1 MKKLLV
7 IAVLLC
13 MNALMLQARQLTGQL
28 VPNTAAEPQQK
39 SGSAQLTLRLD
50 KAETEVSPMLYG
62 LMTEEINYA
71 YEGGLYTQL
80 VPNPSFADMFNPRGG
95 RRGRQNQNQP
105 RYTVR
110 PERWQLSDT
119 VKVQVRQNRQ
129 GGINDANPTSLVV
142 NFDEAGLA
150 LVSEGY
156 WGFPIRK
163 NTAFKGALYARQPAS
178 GNAQTPV
185 KSLTIALKSA
195 DGTTTYAETKVSGFG
210 NEWKKF
216 DIQLTTSPTQ
226 ADTKDARLFIVAN
239 EGGSIELTRVT
250 LFAPSYKGRKNGLRV
265 DLMEMMAEMR
275 PKFVRFP
282 GGNYLEGNNF
292 ANRFDWKK
300 TIGDPDERPG
310 HQSPWGYRS
319 TDGLGLLEFCQWA
332 EDTGG
337 EPVVGVFA
345 GYVLNGDHLDGDYV
359 KPFIQDALDEI
370 EYIMGDASTKW
381 GAMRA
386 RDGHPQPFPL
396 HYVEVGNEDFF
407 DRSGSYPNRF
417 KMFYEAIKARY
428 PQLQIISTVGYNALK
443 SKDIPNPVVDVIDEH
458 YYRNAFDMY
467 RNAFQYDTYD
477 RKGPKIFCG
486 EWATREGSPT
496 TNMNAALG
504 DAAWMACMERNSDIC
519 IMSCYAPLFV
529 NVEPGAMQWASDLI
543 GYDVLNAYGS
553 PSYWAQVMFA
563 KYLGDRIVP
572 VEAVGIPQQKLDRN
586 DEANAVFYTATKDA
600 KTGKT
605 YLKLVNAVGDAQ
617 KLSIK
622 LDGAKKMK
630 SKAKKIELKSA
641 QPEDTNSID
650 NPRNIIPQESTQKVG
665 KQFPI
670 TLAPY
675 SITVLVIE

>member
-1 MKKLLV
+1 MRNFLVTAALLG
-7 IAVLLC
+7 
-13 MNALMLQARQLTGQL
+13 MNALMLQAQ
-28 VPNTAAEPQQK
+28 E
-39 SGSAQLTLRLD
+39 LTLRLD

-62 LMTEEINYA
+62 LMTEEINYS

-80 VPNPSFADMFNPRGG
+80 VANPSFADMFNPRGG
-95 RRGRQNQNQP
+95 RRGGRRDQNQP
-105 RYTVR
+105 RFTVR

-119 VKVQVRQNRQ
+119 VKVRVRQNRQ
-129 GGINDANPTSLVV
+129 EGINEANPTSLIV
-142 NFDEAGLA
+142 NYEQAGLA

-163 NTAFKGALYARQPAS
+163 STAFKGGIYVKNPVAR
-178 GNAQTPV
+178 GDNATAPL

-195 DGTTTYAETKVSGFG
+195 DGSTTYAEQKVSGFT
-210 NEWKKF
+210 NDWKKF
-216 DIQLTTSPTQ
+216 DLELTTSAAQ
-226 ADTKDARLFIVAN
+226 ADTKDARLFIIADQA
-239 EGGSIELTRVT
+239 GSIELARVT
-250 LFAPSYKGRKNGLRV
+250 LFAPSYKNRKNGLRV

-292 ANRFDWKK
+292 ANRFDWKR
-300 TIGDPDERPG
+300 TIGNPDERPG

-345 GYVLNGDHLDGDYV
+345 GYVLGGDHLDGDYI

-381 GAMRA
+381 GAVRA
-386 RDGHPQPFPL
+386 RDGHPEPFPL
-396 HYVEVGNEDFF
+396 HYVEIGNEDFF

-428 PQLQIISTVGYNALK
+428 PQLQIISTVGYDALK
-443 SKDIPNPVVDVIDEH
+443 SKAIPNPVVDVIDEH

-467 RNAFQYDTYD
+467 RNAFQYDRYD

-504 DAAWMACMERNSDIC
+504 DAAWMTCMERNSDIC

-529 NVEPGAMQWASDLI
+529 NVEPGGMQWTSDLI

-553 PSYWAQVMFA
+553 PSYWAQVMFS

-572 VEAVGIPQQKLDRN
+572 VEATNLPKQKLDRN
-586 DEANAVFYTATKDA
+586 DEANAVFYTATTDA

-605 YLKLVNAVGDAQ
+605 FLKLVNAVGNAQ

-622 LDGAKKMK
+622 LDGVKKVK
-630 SKAKKIELKSA
+630 SKAKKIELKSPR
-641 QPEDTNSID
+641 PEDTNSID
-650 NPRNIIPQESTQKVG
+650 NPRNIIPRESSQKVG

-675 SITVLVIE
+675 SITVLVLE

>member
-1 MKKLLV
+1 MKRLLV
-7 IAVLLC
+7 VATLG
-13 MNALMLQARQLTGQL
+13 MSALTLQAQ
-28 VPNTAAEPQQK
+28 
-39 SGSAQLTLRLD
+39 QLTLRLD

-62 LMTEEINYA
+62 LMTEEINYS

-80 VPNPSFADMFNPRGG
+80 VPNPSFADMFNPGGRRRGG
-95 RRGRQNQNQP
+95 RPNPNAP

-110 PERWQLSDT
+110 PERWQLTDT
-119 VKVQVRQNRQ
+119 VKVRVRQNRQ

-142 NFDEAGLA
+142 NYEQAGLG

-163 NTAFKGALYARQPAS
+163 STTFKGGIYVKNPTA
-178 GNAQTPV
+178 GNNNAAPL

-195 DGTTTYAETKVSGFG
+195 DGTTTYAEQKVSGFS
-210 NEWKKF
+210 NDWKRF
-216 DIQLTTSPTQ
+216 DLQLTTSATQ
-226 ADTKDARLFIVAN
+226 AETKDARLFITAD
-239 EGGSIELTRVT
+239 EAGSIELTRVT
-250 LFAPSYKGRKNGLRV
+250 LFAPSFKNRKNGLRV
-265 DLMEMMAEMR
+265 DLMEMMAEMQ
-275 PKFVRFP
+275 PKFLRFP

-292 ANRFDWKK
+292 ANRFDWKQ
-300 TIGDPDERPG
+300 TIGNPDERPG

-345 GYVLNGDHLDGDYV
+345 GYVLSGDHLDGDYI

-381 GAMRA
+381 GALRA
-386 RDGHPQPFPL
+386 RDGHPKPFPL
-396 HYVEVGNEDFF
+396 HYVEIGNEDFF

-417 KMFYEAIKARY
+417 KMFYEAIKAKY
-428 PQLQIISTVGYNALK
+428 PQLQIISTVGYDALK
-443 SKDIPNPVVDVIDEH
+443 SKAIPNPVVDVIDEH
-458 YYRNAFDMY
+458 YYRNAHDMY
-467 RNAFQYDTYD
+467 RNAFQYDRYD

-504 DAAWMACMERNSDIC
+504 DAAWMTCMERNSDIC

-553 PSYWAQVMFA
+553 PSYWAQVMFS
-563 KYLGDRIVP
+563 KYLGDHIVP
-572 VEAVGIPQQKLDRN
+572 VEAIDIPKQKLDRN
-586 DEANAVFYTATKDA
+586 DEANAVFYTATQNAKD
-600 KTGKT
+600 GKI
-605 YLKLVNAVGDAQ
+605 YLKLVNTVGDAQ
-617 KLSIK
+617 QLKIK
-622 LDGAKKMK
+622 LDGVKKVK
-630 SKAKKIELKSA
+630 SKAEKIVLKSA
-641 QPEDTNSID
+641 SPEDTNTID
-650 NPRNIIPQESTQKVG
+650 KPMNISPVKSTQKVG

-670 TLAPY
+670 TLSPY

>member
-1 MKKLLV
+1 MLSTS
-7 IAVLLC
+7 
-13 MNALMLQARQLTGQL
+13 ALMLQAQ
-28 VPNTAAEPQQK
+28 
-39 SGSAQLTLRLD
+39 QLTLRLD
-50 KAETEVSPMLYG
+50 KAEKEVSPMLYG
-62 LMTEEINYA
+62 LMTEEINYS

-95 RRGRQNQNQP
+95 RRGGRPNQNAP
-105 RYTVR
+105 RFTVR
-110 PERWQLSDT
+110 PERWQLTDT
-119 VKVQVRQNRQ
+119 VKVRVRQNRQ
-129 GGINDANPTSLVV
+129 QGINDANPTSLII
-142 NFDEAGLA
+142 NCEQAGLGI
-150 LVSEGY
+150 VSEGY

-163 NTAFKGALYARQPAS
+163 ATSFKGAIYAKTPTANNNES
-178 GNAQTPV
+178 VSPV

-195 DGTTTYAETKVSGFG
+195 DGSTTYAETKVSGFT

-216 DIQLTTSPTQ
+216 DIQLTTSATQ
-226 ADTKDARLFIVAN
+226 ADTKDARLFIIAN
-239 EGGSIELTRVT
+239 ESGSIELTRVT
-250 LFAPSYKGRKNGLRV
+250 LFAPSFKGRKNGLRV
-265 DLMEMMAEMR
+265 DLMEMMAEMK
-275 PKFVRFP
+275 PKFLRFP

-292 ANRFDWKK
+292 ANRFDWKQ
-300 TIGDPDERPG
+300 TIGNPDERPG

-345 GYVLNGDHLDGDYV
+345 GYVLNGDHLDGEYI

-381 GAMRA
+381 GAVRA
-386 RDGHPQPFPL
+386 RDGHPEPFPL
-396 HYVEVGNEDFF
+396 HYVEIGNEDFF

-443 SKDIPNPVVDVIDEH
+443 SNAIPNPVVDVIDEH

-467 RNAFQYDTYD
+467 RNAFQYDRYD
-477 RKGPKIFCG
+477 RNGPKIFCG

-504 DAAWMACMERNSDIC
+504 DAAWMSCMERNSDIC

-543 GYDVLNAYGS
+543 GYDVLNSYGS
-553 PSYWAQVMFA
+553 PSYWAQVMFS
-563 KYLGDRIVP
+563 KYLGNRIVP
-572 VEAVGIPQQKLDRN
+572 VEATDIPKQTLDRN
-586 DEANAVFYTATKDA
+586 DEANAVFYTATTDTKD
-600 KTGKT
+600 GKT
-605 YLKLVNAVGDAQ
+605 YLKLVNAVGNNQ
-617 KLSIK
+617 KLTIK
-622 LDGAKKMK
+622 LDGAKKVK

-641 QPEDTNSID
+641 RPEDTNSID
-650 NPRNIIPQESTQKVG
+650 KPRNIVPQESTQKVS

-675 SITVLVIE
+675 SITVLVLE

>member
-1 MKKLLV
+1 MRNLLV
-7 IAVLLC
+7 TAALLG
-13 MNALMLQARQLTGQL
+13 MNALMLQAQ
-28 VPNTAAEPQQK
+28 E
-39 SGSAQLTLRLD
+39 LTLRLD

-62 LMTEEINYA
+62 LMTEEINYS

-80 VPNPSFADMFNPRGG
+80 VANPSFADMFNPRGG
-95 RRGRQNQNQP
+95 RRGGRRDQNQP
-105 RYTVR
+105 RFTVR

-119 VKVQVRQNRQ
+119 VKVRVRQNRQ
-129 GGINDANPTSLVV
+129 EGINEANPTSLIV
-142 NFDEAGLA
+142 NYEQAGLA

-163 NTAFKGALYARQPAS
+163 STAFKGGIYVKNPVAR
-178 GNAQTPV
+178 GDNATAPL

-195 DGTTTYAETKVSGFG
+195 DGSTTYAEQKVSGFT
-210 NEWKKF
+210 NDWKKF
-216 DIQLTTSPTQ
+216 DLELTTSAAQ
-226 ADTKDARLFIVAN
+226 ADTKDARLFIIADQA
-239 EGGSIELTRVT
+239 GSIELARVT
-250 LFAPSYKGRKNGLRV
+250 LFAPSYKNRKNGLRV

-292 ANRFDWKK
+292 ANRFDWKR
-300 TIGDPDERPG
+300 TIGNPDERPG

-345 GYVLNGDHLDGDYV
+345 GYVLGGDHLDGDYI

-381 GAMRA
+381 GAVRA
-386 RDGHPQPFPL
+386 RDGHPEPFPL
-396 HYVEVGNEDFF
+396 HYVEIGNEDFF

-428 PQLQIISTVGYNALK
+428 PQLQIISTVGYDALK
-443 SKDIPNPVVDVIDEH
+443 SKAIPNPVVDVIDEH

-467 RNAFQYDTYD
+467 RNAFLYDRYD

-504 DAAWMACMERNSDIC
+504 DAAWMTCMERNSDIC

-529 NVEPGAMQWASDLI
+529 NVEPGGMQWASDLI

-553 PSYWAQVMFA
+553 PSYWAQVMFS

-572 VEAVGIPQQKLDRN
+572 VEAANLPKQKLDRN
-586 DEANAVFYTATKDA
+586 DEANAVFYTATTDA

-605 YLKLVNAVGDAQ
+605 FLKLVNAVGDAQ

-622 LDGAKKMK
+622 LDGVKKVK
-630 SKAKKIELKSA
+630 SKAKKIELKSPR
-641 QPEDTNSID
+641 PEDTNSID
-650 NPRNIIPQESTQKVG
+650 NPRNIIPRESTQKVG

-675 SITVLVIE
+675 SITVLVLE

>member
-1 MKKLLV
+1 MKRLLLI
-7 IAVLLC
+7 IAALST
-13 MNALMLQARQLTGQL
+13 NALMLQAQ
-28 VPNTAAEPQQK
+28 
-39 SGSAQLTLRLD
+39 QLTLRLD

-62 LMTEEINYA
+62 LMTEEINYS

-95 RRGRQNQNQP
+95 RRGGRPNPNAP
-105 RYTVR
+105 RLTVR
-110 PERWQLSDT
+110 PDRWQLTDT
-119 VKVQVRQNRQ
+119 LKVRVRQNRQ

-142 NFDEAGLA
+142 NFEQPCLGI
-150 LVSEGY
+150 VSEGY
-156 WGFPIRK
+156 WGFPVRK
-163 NTAFKGALYARQPAS
+163 NTAFQGAVYVRQPAAVNNERQRA
-178 GNAQTPV
+178 GNQGQGMTLAPV
-185 KSLTIALKSA
+185 KSLTFALKSA
-195 DGTTTYAETKVSGFG
+195 DGTTTYAEQKISGFSS
-210 NEWKKF
+210 EWKRF
-216 DIQLTTSPTQ
+216 DLRLTTSATQ
-226 ADTKDARLFIVAN
+226 AETKDARLFIMAD
-239 EGGSIELTRVT
+239 EAGSIELTRVT
-250 LFAPSYKGRKNGLRV
+250 LFAPSFKNRNNGLRI

-275 PKFVRFP
+275 PKFLRFP
-282 GGNYLEGNNF
+282 GGNYLEGNNI
-292 ANRFDWKK
+292 ANRFDWKQ
-300 TIGDPDERPG
+300 TIGNPDGRPG

-345 GYVLNGDHLDGDYV
+345 GYVLSGDHLDGEYIQ
-359 KPFIQDALDEI
+359 PFIQDALDEI

-381 GAMRA
+381 GAVRA
-386 RDGHPQPFPL
+386 RDGQPQPFPL
-396 HYVEVGNEDFF
+396 HYVEIGNEDFF

-417 KMFYEAIKARY
+417 KMFYDAIKARY
-428 PQLQIISTVGYNALK
+428 PQLQIISTVGYDALK
-443 SKDIPNPVVDVIDEH
+443 SKAIPRPEVDVIDEH
-458 YYRNAFDMY
+458 YYRNAQDMY
-467 RNAFQYDTYD
+467 RNAFQYDRYD

-504 DAAWMACMERNSDIC
+504 DAAWMTCMERNSDIC

-543 GYDVLNAYGS
+543 GYDVLNSYGS
-553 PSYWAQVMFA
+553 PSYWAQVMFSQ
-563 KYLGDRIVP
+563 YLGNRIVP
-572 VEAVGIPQQKLDRN
+572 VEATGIPKQKLDRN
-586 DEANAVFYTATKDA
+586 DEANAVFYTATTDA

-617 KLSIK
+617 KLTIK
-622 LDGAKKMK
+622 LDGIKKVK

-641 QPEDTNSID
+641 RPEDTNSID
-650 NPRNIIPQESTQKVG
+650 NPRNIVPQESVQKVG

-670 TLAPY
+670 TLSPY

>member
-1 MKKLLV
+1 MRNFLVTAALLS
-7 IAVLLC
+7 
-13 MNALMLQARQLTGQL
+13 MNALMLQAQ
-28 VPNTAAEPQQK
+28 E
-39 SGSAQLTLRLD
+39 LTLRLD

-62 LMTEEINYA
+62 LMTEEINYS

-80 VPNPSFADMFNPRGG
+80 VANPSFADMFNPRGG
-95 RRGRQNQNQP
+95 RRGGRRDQNQP
-105 RYTVR
+105 RFTVR

-119 VKVQVRQNRQ
+119 VKVRVRQNRQ
-129 GGINDANPTSLVV
+129 EGINEANPTSLIV
-142 NFDEAGLA
+142 NYEQAGLA

-163 NTAFKGALYARQPAS
+163 NTAFKGGIYVKNPVAR
-178 GNAQTPV
+178 GDNAAAPLR
-185 KSLTIALKSA
+185 SLTIALKSA
-195 DGTTTYAETKVSGFG
+195 DGSTTYAETKVSGFT
-210 NEWKKF
+210 NNWKKF
-216 DIQLTTSPTQ
+216 DLELTISATQ
-226 ADTKDARLFIVAN
+226 ADTKDARLFIIADQA
-239 EGGSIELTRVT
+239 GSIELARVT
-250 LFAPSYKGRKNGLRV
+250 LFAPSYKNRKNGLRV

-292 ANRFDWKK
+292 ANRFDWKR
-300 TIGDPDERPG
+300 TIGNPDERPG

-345 GYVLNGDHLDGDYV
+345 GYVLGGDHLDGDYI

-381 GAMRA
+381 GAVRA
-386 RDGHPQPFPL
+386 RDGHPEPFPL
-396 HYVEVGNEDFF
+396 HYVEIGNEDFF

-428 PQLQIISTVGYNALK
+428 PQLQIISTVGYDALK
-443 SKDIPNPVVDVIDEH
+443 SKAIPNPVVDVIDEH

-467 RNAFQYDTYD
+467 RNAFQYDRYD

-504 DAAWMACMERNSDIC
+504 DAAWMTCMERNSDIC

-529 NVEPGAMQWASDLI
+529 NVEPGGMQWTSDLI
-543 GYDVLNAYGS
+543 GYDVLNSYGS
-553 PSYWAQVMFA
+553 PSYWAQVMFS

-572 VEAVGIPQQKLDRN
+572 VEATNLPKQKLDRN
-586 DEANAVFYTATKDA
+586 DEANAVFYTATTDA

-622 LDGAKKMK
+622 LDGVKKVK
-630 SKAKKIELKSA
+630 SKAKKIELKSPR
-641 QPEDTNSID
+641 PEDTNSID
-650 NPRNIIPQESTQKVG
+650 NPRNIIPRESTQKVG

-675 SITVLVIE
+675 SITVLVLE

>member
-1 MKKLLV
+1 MKKLSLF
-7 IAVLLC
+7 AAMLC
-13 MNALMLQARQLTGQL
+13 ANALMVQAQ
-28 VPNTAAEPQQK
+28 
-39 SGSAQLTLRLD
+39 QLTLRLD

-62 LMTEEINYA
+62 LMTEEINYS

-80 VPNPSFADMFNPRGG
+80 VANPSFADMFNPRGG
-95 RRGRQNQNQP
+95 RRGNGRPNGNQP
-105 RYTVR
+105 RLTVR
-110 PERWQLSDT
+110 PDRWQLTDT
-119 VKVQVRQNRQ
+119 LQVRVRQNRQ
-129 GGINDANPTSLVV
+129 NGINEANPTSLVV
-142 NFDEAGLA
+142 NFEQAGLGI
-150 LVSEGY
+150 VSEGY

-163 NTAFKGALYARQPAS
+163 NTTFKGALYVRQPAA
-178 GNAQTPV
+178 GNNQNAAPTPV
-185 KSLTIALKSA
+185 KSLTVALKSA
-195 DGTTTYAETKVSGFG
+195 DGNTTYAETKVSGFA

-216 DIQLTTSPTQ
+216 DIQLTTAATQ
-226 ADTKDARLFIVAN
+226 ADTKDARLFIIGN
-239 EGGSIELTRVT
+239 EAGSIELTRVT
-250 LFAPSYKGRKNGLRV
+250 LFAPSYKNRKNGLRV

-292 ANRFDWKK
+292 ANRFDWKQ
-300 TIGDPDERPG
+300 TIGNPDERPG

-345 GYVLNGDHLDGDYV
+345 GYVLNGDHLDGDYI

-381 GAMRA
+381 GAVRA
-386 RDGHPQPFPL
+386 RNGHPEPFPL
-396 HYVEVGNEDFF
+396 HYVEIGNEDFF

-428 PQLQIISTVGYNALK
+428 PQLQIISTVGLNALK
-443 SKDIPNPVVDVIDEH
+443 SSAIPNPKVDVIDEH
-458 YYRNAFDMY
+458 YYRNANDMY
-467 RNAFQYDTYD
+467 RNAFQYDRYD
-477 RKGPKIFCG
+477 RTGPKIFCG

-504 DAAWMACMERNSDIC
+504 DAAWMSCMERNSDIC

-529 NVEPGAMQWASDLI
+529 NVEPGGMQWASDLI

-553 PSYWAQVMFA
+553 PSYWAQVMFS

-572 VEAVGIPQQKLDRN
+572 VEATNIPKQTLDRN
-586 DEANAVFYTATKDA
+586 DEANAVFYTATTDA
-600 KTGKT
+600 KTGQT
-605 YLKLVNAVGDAQ
+605 FLKLVNAVGNAQ
-617 KLSIK
+617 QLTIK
-622 LDGAKKMK
+622 LDGVKKVK

-641 QPEDTNSID
+641 RPEDTNSID
-650 NPRNIIPQESTQKVG
+650 NPRNIVPKESTQKVG

>member
-13 MNALMLQARQLTGQL
+13 LNALMLQARQLTGQL

-163 NTAFKGALYARQPAS
+163 NTAFKGALYARQPAA
-178 GNAQTPV
+178 GNTPV
-185 KSLTIALKSA
+185 RHLTIALKST
-195 DGTTTYAETKVSGFG
+195 DGATTYAETKLSGFG
-210 NEWKKF
+210 KEWKKF
-216 DIQLTTSPTQ
+216 DIQLTTSATQ
-226 ADTKDARLFIVAN
+226 ADTKDARLFIIAD
-239 EGGSIELTRVT
+239 EPGDIELTRVT
-250 LFAPSYKGRKNGLRV
+250 LFAPSFKGRKNGLRV

-292 ANRFDWKK
+292 ANRFDWKQ

-345 GYVLNGDHLDGDYV
+345 GYVLNGDHLDGDYI

-370 EYIMGDASTKW
+370 EYIIGDANTTKW
-381 GAMRA
+381 GAARA

-396 HYVEVGNEDFF
+396 HYVEIGNEDFF

-443 SKDIPNPVVDVIDEH
+443 SKAIPNPVVDVIDEH

-467 RNAFQYDTYD
+467 RNAFQYDSYD

-504 DAAWMACMERNSDIC
+504 DAAWMTCMERNSDIC

-553 PSYWAQVMFA
+553 PSYWAQVMFS

-622 LDGAKKMK
+622 LEGAAKVKA
-630 SKAKKIELKSA
+630 KAKKIELKSA
-641 QPEDTNSID
+641 RPEDTNSID

-665 KQFPI
+665 RLFPI

>member
-1 MKKLLV
+1 MKRLFAM
-7 IAVLLC
+7 IAMLSTS
-13 MNALMLQARQLTGQL
+13 ALMLQAQ
-28 VPNTAAEPQQK
+28 
-39 SGSAQLTLRLD
+39 QLTLRLD
-50 KAETEVSPMLYG
+50 KAEKEVSPMLYG
-62 LMTEEINYA
+62 LMTEEINYS

-95 RRGRQNQNQP
+95 RRGGRPNQNAP
-105 RYTVR
+105 RFTVR
-110 PERWQLSDT
+110 PERWQLTDT
-119 VKVQVRQNRQ
+119 VKVRVRQNRQ
-129 GGINDANPTSLVV
+129 QGINDANPTSLII
-142 NFDEAGLA
+142 NCEQAGLGI
-150 LVSEGY
+150 VSEGY

-163 NTAFKGALYARQPAS
+163 ATSFKGAIYAKTPTANNNES
-178 GNAQTPV
+178 VSPV

-195 DGTTTYAETKVSGFG
+195 DGSTTYAETKVSGFT

-216 DIQLTTSPTQ
+216 DIQLTTSATQ
-226 ADTKDARLFIVAN
+226 ADTKDARLFIIAN
-239 EGGSIELTRVT
+239 ESGSIELTRVT
-250 LFAPSYKGRKNGLRV
+250 LFAPSFKGRKNGLRV
-265 DLMEMMAEMR
+265 DLMEMMAEMK
-275 PKFVRFP
+275 PKFLRFP

-292 ANRFDWKK
+292 ANRFDWKQ
-300 TIGDPDERPG
+300 TIGNPDERPG

-345 GYVLNGDHLDGDYV
+345 GYVLNGDHLDGEYI

-381 GAMRA
+381 GAVRA
-386 RDGHPQPFPL
+386 RDGHPEPFPL
-396 HYVEVGNEDFF
+396 HYVEIGNEDFF

-443 SKDIPNPVVDVIDEH
+443 SNAIPNPVVDVIDEH

-467 RNAFQYDTYD
+467 RNAFQYDRYD
-477 RKGPKIFCG
+477 RNGPKIFCG

-504 DAAWMACMERNSDIC
+504 DAAWMSCMERNSDIC

-543 GYDVLNAYGS
+543 GYDVLNSYGS
-553 PSYWAQVMFA
+553 PSYWAQVMFS
-563 KYLGDRIVP
+563 KYLGNRIVP
-572 VEAVGIPQQKLDRN
+572 VEATDIPKQTLDRN
-586 DEANAVFYTATKDA
+586 DEANAVFYTATTDTKD
-600 KTGKT
+600 GKT
-605 YLKLVNAVGDAQ
+605 YLKLVNAVGNNQ
-617 KLSIK
+617 KLTIK
-622 LDGAKKMK
+622 LDGAKKVK

-641 QPEDTNSID
+641 RPEDTNSID
-650 NPRNIIPQESTQKVG
+650 KPRNIVPQESTQKVS

-675 SITVLVIE
+675 SITVLVLE

>member
-1 MKKLLV
+1 MRNFLVTAALLG
-7 IAVLLC
+7 
-13 MNALMLQARQLTGQL
+13 MNALMLQAQ
-28 VPNTAAEPQQK
+28 E
-39 SGSAQLTLRLD
+39 LTLRLD

-62 LMTEEINYA
+62 LMTEEINYS

-80 VPNPSFADMFNPRGG
+80 VANPSFADMFNPRGG
-95 RRGRQNQNQP
+95 RRGGRRDQNQP
-105 RYTVR
+105 RFTVR

-119 VKVQVRQNRQ
+119 VKVRVRQNRQ
-129 GGINDANPTSLVV
+129 EGINEANPTSLIV
-142 NFDEAGLA
+142 NYEQAGLA

-163 NTAFKGALYARQPAS
+163 STTFKGGIYVKNPVAR
-178 GNAQTPV
+178 GDNAAAPLR
-185 KSLTIALKSA
+185 SLTIALKSA
-195 DGTTTYAETKVSGFG
+195 DGSTTYAEQKVSGFT
-210 NEWKKF
+210 NNWKKF
-216 DIQLTTSPTQ
+216 DLELTTSAAQ
-226 ADTKDARLFIVAN
+226 ADTKDARLFIIADQA
-239 EGGSIELTRVT
+239 GSIELARVT
-250 LFAPSYKGRKNGLRV
+250 LFAPSYKNRKNGLRV

-292 ANRFDWKK
+292 ANRFDWKR
-300 TIGDPDERPG
+300 TIGNPDERPG

-345 GYVLNGDHLDGDYV
+345 GYVLGGDHLDGDYI

-381 GAMRA
+381 GAVRA
-386 RDGHPQPFPL
+386 RDGHPEPFPL
-396 HYVEVGNEDFF
+396 HYVEIGNEDFF

-428 PQLQIISTVGYNALK
+428 PQLQIISTVGYDALK
-443 SKDIPNPVVDVIDEH
+443 SKAIPNPVVDVIDEH

-467 RNAFQYDTYD
+467 RNAFQYDRYD

-504 DAAWMACMERNSDIC
+504 DAAWMTCMERNSDIC

-529 NVEPGAMQWASDLI
+529 NVEPGGMQWASDLI

-553 PSYWAQVMFA
+553 PSYWAQVMFS

-572 VEAVGIPQQKLDRN
+572 VEATNLPKQKLDRN
-586 DEANAVFYTATKDA
+586 DEANAVFYTATTDA

-605 YLKLVNAVGDAQ
+605 FLKLVNAMGDAQ

-622 LDGAKKMK
+622 LDGVKKVK
-630 SKAKKIELKSA
+630 SKAKKIELKSPR
-641 QPEDTNSID
+641 PEDTNSID
-650 NPRNIIPQESTQKVG
+650 NPRNIIPRESTQKVG

-675 SITVLVIE
+675 SITVLVLE

>member
-1 MKKLLV
+1 MKRLFAM
-7 IAVLLC
+7 IAMLSSC
-13 MNALMLQARQLTGQL
+13 ALMLQAQ
-28 VPNTAAEPQQK
+28 
-39 SGSAQLTLRLD
+39 QLTLRLD
-50 KAETEVSPMLYG
+50 KAEKEVSPMLYG
-62 LMTEEINYA
+62 LMTEEINYS

-95 RRGRQNQNQP
+95 RRGGRPNQNAP
-105 RYTVR
+105 RFTVR
-110 PERWQLSDT
+110 PERWQLTDT
-119 VKVQVRQNRQ
+119 VKVRVRQNRQ
-129 GGINDANPTSLVV
+129 QGINEANPTSLIV
-142 NFDEAGLA
+142 NCEQAGLGI
-150 LVSEGY
+150 VSEGY

-163 NTAFKGALYARQPAS
+163 STSFKGAIYAKTPTANNNENVS
-178 GNAQTPV
+178 PV

-195 DGTTTYAETKVSGFG
+195 DGSTTYAETKVSGFT

-216 DIQLTTSPTQ
+216 DIQLTTSATQ
-226 ADTKDARLFIVAN
+226 ADTKDARLFIIAN
-239 EGGSIELTRVT
+239 ESGSIELTRVT
-250 LFAPSYKGRKNGLRV
+250 LFAPSFKGRKNGLRV
-265 DLMEMMAEMR
+265 DLMEMMAEMK
-275 PKFVRFP
+275 PKFLRFP

-292 ANRFDWKK
+292 ANRFDWKQ
-300 TIGDPDERPG
+300 TIGNPDERPG

-345 GYVLNGDHLDGDYV
+345 GYVLNGDHLDGEYI

-370 EYIMGDASTKW
+370 EYIIGDASTKW
-381 GAMRA
+381 GAVRA
-386 RDGHPQPFPL
+386 RDGHPEPFPL
-396 HYVEVGNEDFF
+396 HYVEIGNEDFF

-443 SKDIPNPVVDVIDEH
+443 SNAIPNPVVDVIDEH

-467 RNAFQYDTYD
+467 RNAFQYDRYD
-477 RKGPKIFCG
+477 RNGPKIFCG

-504 DAAWMACMERNSDIC
+504 DAAWMSCMERNSDIC

-543 GYDVLNAYGS
+543 GYDVLNSYGS
-553 PSYWAQVMFA
+553 PSYWAQVMFS
-563 KYLGDRIVP
+563 KYLGNRIVP
-572 VEAVGIPQQKLDRN
+572 VEATDIPKQTLDRN
-586 DEANAVFYTATKDA
+586 DEANAVFYTATTDTKD
-600 KTGKT
+600 GKT
-605 YLKLVNAVGDAQ
+605 YLKLVNTVGNNQ
-617 KLSIK
+617 KLTIK
-622 LDGAKKMK
+622 LDGAKKVK

-641 QPEDTNSID
+641 RTEDTNSID
-650 NPRNIIPQESTQKVG
+650 KPRNIVPQESTQKVG

-675 SITVLVIE
+675 SITVLVLE

>member
-1 MKKLLV
+1 MKRLLLI
-7 IAVLLC
+7 IAALST
-13 MNALMLQARQLTGQL
+13 NALMLQAQ
-28 VPNTAAEPQQK
+28 
-39 SGSAQLTLRLD
+39 QLTLRLD

-62 LMTEEINYA
+62 LMTEEINYS

-95 RRGRQNQNQP
+95 RRGGRPNPNAP
-105 RYTVR
+105 RLTVR
-110 PERWQLSDT
+110 PDRWQLTDT
-119 VKVQVRQNRQ
+119 LKVRVRQNRQ
-129 GGINDANPTSLVV
+129 GGINDANPTSLVGT
-142 NFDEAGLA
+142 FEQPGLGI
-150 LVSEGY
+150 VSEGY
-156 WGFPIRK
+156 WGFPVRK
-163 NTAFKGALYARQPAS
+163 NTVFQGAVYVRQPAAVNNERQRA
-178 GNAQTPV
+178 GNQRQGMTLAPV
-185 KSLTIALKSA
+185 KSLTFALKSA
-195 DGTTTYAETKVSGFG
+195 DGTTTYAEQKISGFS
-210 NEWKKF
+210 NEWKRF
-216 DIQLTTSPTQ
+216 DLRLTTSATQ
-226 ADTKDARLFIVAN
+226 AETKDARLFIMAD
-239 EGGSIELTRVT
+239 EAGSIELTRVT
-250 LFAPSYKGRKNGLRV
+250 LFAPSFKNRKNGLRI

-275 PKFVRFP
+275 PKFLRFP

-292 ANRFDWKK
+292 ANRFDWKQ
-300 TIGDPDERPG
+300 TIGNPDERPG

-345 GYVLNGDHLDGDYV
+345 GYVLSGDHLDGEYIQ
-359 KPFIQDALDEI
+359 PFIQDALDEI

-381 GAMRA
+381 GAVRA

-396 HYVEVGNEDFF
+396 HYVEIGNEDFF

-417 KMFYEAIKARY
+417 KMFYDAIKARY
-428 PQLQIISTVGYNALK
+428 PQLQIISTVGYDALK
-443 SKDIPNPVVDVIDEH
+443 SKAIPRPEVDVIDEH
-458 YYRNAFDMY
+458 YYRNAQDMY
-467 RNAFQYDTYD
+467 RNAFQYDRYD

-504 DAAWMACMERNSDIC
+504 DAAWMTCMERNSDIC

-543 GYDVLNAYGS
+543 GYDVLNSYGS
-553 PSYWAQVMFA
+553 PSYWAQVMFSQ
-563 KYLGDRIVP
+563 YLGNRIVP
-572 VEAVGIPQQKLDRN
+572 VEATGIPKQKLDRN
-586 DEANAVFYTATKDA
+586 DEANAVFYTATTDA

-617 KLSIK
+617 KLTIK
-622 LDGAKKMK
+622 LDGIKKVK

-641 QPEDTNSID
+641 RPEDTNSID
-650 NPRNIIPQESTQKVG
+650 NPRNIVPQESVQKVG

-670 TLAPY
+670 TLSPY

>member
-1 MKKLLV
+1 MKRLFAM
-7 IAVLLC
+7 IAMLSTC
-13 MNALMLQARQLTGQL
+13 ALMLQAQ
-28 VPNTAAEPQQK
+28 
-39 SGSAQLTLRLD
+39 QLTLRLD
-50 KAETEVSPMLYG
+50 KAEKEVSPMLYG
-62 LMTEEINYA
+62 LMTEEINYS

-95 RRGRQNQNQP
+95 RRGGRPNQNAP
-105 RYTVR
+105 RFTVR
-110 PERWQLSDT
+110 PERWQLTDT
-119 VKVQVRQNRQ
+119 VKVRVRQNRQ
-129 GGINDANPTSLVV
+129 QGINEANPTSLII
-142 NFDEAGLA
+142 NCEQAGLGI
-150 LVSEGY
+150 VSEGY

-163 NTAFKGALYARQPAS
+163 STSFKGAIYAKTPTANNNENVS
-178 GNAQTPV
+178 PV

-195 DGTTTYAETKVSGFG
+195 DGNTTYAETKVSGFT

-216 DIQLTTSPTQ
+216 DIQLTTSAIQ
-226 ADTKDARLFIVAN
+226 ADTKDARLFIIAN
-239 EGGSIELTRVT
+239 ESGNIELTRVT
-250 LFAPSYKGRKNGLRV
+250 LFAPSFKGRKNGLRV
-265 DLMEMMAEMR
+265 DLMEMMAEMK
-275 PKFVRFP
+275 PKFLRFP

-292 ANRFDWKK
+292 ANRFDWKQ
-300 TIGDPDERPG
+300 TIGNPDERPG

-345 GYVLNGDHLDGDYV
+345 GYVLSGDHLDGEYI

-381 GAMRA
+381 GAVRA
-386 RDGHPQPFPL
+386 RDGHPEPFPL
-396 HYVEVGNEDFF
+396 HYVEIGNEDFF

-443 SKDIPNPVVDVIDEH
+443 SNAIPNPVVDVIDEH

-467 RNAFQYDTYD
+467 RNAFQYDRYD
-477 RKGPKIFCG
+477 RNGPKIFCG

-504 DAAWMACMERNSDIC
+504 DAAWMSCMERNSDIC

-543 GYDVLNAYGS
+543 GYDVLNSYGS
-553 PSYWAQVMFA
+553 PSYWAQVMFS
-563 KYLGDRIVP
+563 KYLGNRIVP
-572 VEAVGIPQQKLDRN
+572 VEATDIPKQTLDRN
-586 DEANAVFYTATKDA
+586 DEANAVFYTATTDTKD
-600 KTGKT
+600 GKT
-605 YLKLVNAVGDAQ
+605 YLKLVNAVGNSQ
-617 KLSIK
+617 KLTIK
-622 LDGAKKMK
+622 LDGAKKVK

-641 QPEDTNSID
+641 RPEDTNSID
-650 NPRNIIPQESTQKVG
+650 KPRNIVPQESTQKVG

-675 SITVLVIE
+675 SITVLVLE

>member
-1 MKKLLV
+1 MIALLST
-7 IAVLLC
+7 
-13 MNALMLQARQLTGQL
+13 NALMLQAQ
-28 VPNTAAEPQQK
+28 
-39 SGSAQLTLRLD
+39 QLTLRLD
-50 KAETEVSPMLYG
+50 KAEKEVSPMLYG
-62 LMTEEINYA
+62 LMTEEINYS

-80 VPNPSFADMFNPRGG
+80 VPNPSFADMFNPGRGRRGG
-95 RRGRQNQNQP
+95 RLNANTP

-110 PERWQLSDT
+110 PDRWQLSDT
-119 VKVQVRQNRQ
+119 VKVRVRQNRQ

-142 NFDEAGLA
+142 DYEQAGLA

-163 NTAFKGALYARQPAS
+163 NTTFKGALYAKQPAAR
-178 GNAQTPV
+178 NNENVNPLQ
-185 KSLTIALKSA
+185 SLTIALKSA
-195 DGTTTYAETKVSGFG
+195 DGSTIYAEKKLSGFTS
-210 NEWKKF
+210 EWKRF
-216 DIQLTTSPTQ
+216 EYELTTSATQ
-226 ADTKDARLFIVAN
+226 TDTKDARLFITADQA
-239 EGGSIELTRVT
+239 GSIELTRVI
-250 LFAPSYKGRKNGLRV
+250 LFAPSFKNRKNGLRV
-265 DLMEMMAEMR
+265 DLMEMMAEMQ

-292 ANRFDWKK
+292 ANRFDWKQ

-370 EYIMGDASTKW
+370 EYIMGDATTKW
-381 GAMRA
+381 GAARA
-386 RDGHPQPFPL
+386 RDGHPEPFPL
-396 HYVEVGNEDFF
+396 HYVEIGNEDFF

-428 PQLQIISTVGYNALK
+428 PQLQIISTVGFDALK
-443 SKDIPNPVVDVIDEH
+443 SKAIPNPKVDVIDEH
-458 YYRNAFDMY
+458 YYRNANDMY
-467 RNAFQYDTYD
+467 RNAFQYDRYD
-477 RKGPKIFCG
+477 RTGPKIFCG

-504 DAAWMACMERNSDIC
+504 DAAWMSCMERNSDIC

-529 NVEPGAMQWASDLI
+529 NVEPGAMQWQSDLI

-553 PSYWAQVMFA
+553 PSYWAQVMFS

-572 VEAVGIPQQKLDRN
+572 VEAADIPRQTLDRN

-600 KTGKT
+600 KSGTV
-605 YLKLVNAVGDAQ
+605 YLKLVNAVGNVQ
-617 KLSIK
+617 KLNIK
-622 LDGAKKMK
+622 LEGVKKVK

-641 QPEDTNSID
+641 RPEDTNSID
-650 NPRNIIPQESTQKVG
+650 NPRNIVPQASTQKVG
-665 KQFPI
+665 RQFPI
-670 TLAPY
+670 SLAPY
-675 SITVLVIE
+675 SVTVLVIE

>member
-1 MKKLLV
+1 MKRLFAM
-7 IAVLLC
+7 IAMLSTG
-13 MNALMLQARQLTGQL
+13 ALMLQAQ
-28 VPNTAAEPQQK
+28 
-39 SGSAQLTLRLD
+39 QLTLRLD
-50 KAETEVSPMLYG
+50 KAEKEVSPMLYG
-62 LMTEEINYA
+62 LMTEEINYS

-95 RRGRQNQNQP
+95 RRGGRPNQNAP
-105 RYTVR
+105 RFTVR
-110 PERWQLSDT
+110 PERWQLTDT
-119 VKVQVRQNRQ
+119 VKVRVRQNRQ
-129 GGINDANPTSLVV
+129 QGINDANPTSLII
-142 NFDEAGLA
+142 NCEQAGLGI
-150 LVSEGY
+150 VSEGY

-163 NTAFKGALYARQPAS
+163 ATSFKGAIYAKTPTANNNES
-178 GNAQTPV
+178 VSPV

-195 DGTTTYAETKVSGFG
+195 DGSTTYAETKVSGFT

-216 DIQLTTSPTQ
+216 DIQLTTSATQ
-226 ADTKDARLFIVAN
+226 ADTKDARLFIIAN
-239 EGGSIELTRVT
+239 ESGSIELTRVT
-250 LFAPSYKGRKNGLRV
+250 LFAPSFKGRKNGLRV
-265 DLMEMMAEMR
+265 DLMEMMAEMK
-275 PKFVRFP
+275 PKFLRFP

-292 ANRFDWKK
+292 ANRFDWKQ
-300 TIGDPDERPG
+300 TIGNPDERPG

-345 GYVLNGDHLDGDYV
+345 GYVLNGDHLDGEYI

-381 GAMRA
+381 GAVRA
-386 RDGHPQPFPL
+386 RDGHPEPFPL
-396 HYVEVGNEDFF
+396 HYVEIGNEDFF

-443 SKDIPNPVVDVIDEH
+443 SNAIPNPVVDVIDEH

-467 RNAFQYDTYD
+467 RNAFQYDRYD
-477 RKGPKIFCG
+477 RNGPKIFCG

-504 DAAWMACMERNSDIC
+504 DAAWMSCMERNSDIC

-543 GYDVLNAYGS
+543 GYDVLNSYGS
-553 PSYWAQVMFA
+553 PSYWAQVMFS
-563 KYLGDRIVP
+563 KYLGNRIVP
-572 VEAVGIPQQKLDRN
+572 VEATDIPKQTLDRN
-586 DEANAVFYTATKDA
+586 DEANAVFYTATTDTKD
-600 KTGKT
+600 GKT
-605 YLKLVNAVGDAQ
+605 YLKLVNAVGNNQ
-617 KLSIK
+617 KLNIK
-622 LDGAKKMK
+622 LDGAKKVK

-641 QPEDTNSID
+641 RPEDTNSID
-650 NPRNIIPQESTQKVG
+650 KPRNIVPQESTQKVG

-675 SITVLVIE
+675 SITVLVLE

>member
-1 MKKLLV
+1 MKRLFAM
-7 IAVLLC
+7 IAMLSSC
-13 MNALMLQARQLTGQL
+13 ALMLQAQ
-28 VPNTAAEPQQK
+28 
-39 SGSAQLTLRLD
+39 QLTLRLD
-50 KAETEVSPMLYG
+50 KAEKEVSPMLYG
-62 LMTEEINYA
+62 LMTEEINYS

-95 RRGRQNQNQP
+95 RRGGRPNQNAP
-105 RYTVR
+105 RFTVR
-110 PERWQLSDT
+110 PERWQLTDT
-119 VKVQVRQNRQ
+119 VKVRVRQNRQ
-129 GGINDANPTSLVV
+129 QGINDANPTSLIV
-142 NFDEAGLA
+142 NCEQAGLGI
-150 LVSEGY
+150 VSEGY

-163 NTAFKGALYARQPAS
+163 STSFKGALYAKTPTANNNES
-178 GNAQTPV
+178 VSPV

-195 DGTTTYAETKVSGFG
+195 DGSTTYAETKVNGFT

-216 DIQLTTSPTQ
+216 DIQLTTSATQ
-226 ADTKDARLFIVAN
+226 ADTKDARLFIIAN
-239 EGGSIELTRVT
+239 ESGSIELTRVT
-250 LFAPSYKGRKNGLRV
+250 LFAPSFKGRKNGLRV
-265 DLMEMMAEMR
+265 DLMEMMALMK
-275 PKFVRFP
+275 PKFLRFP

-292 ANRFDWKK
+292 ANRFDWKQ
-300 TIGDPDERPG
+300 TIGNPDERPG

-345 GYVLNGDHLDGDYV
+345 GYVLNGDHLDGEYI

-381 GAMRA
+381 GAVRA
-386 RDGHPQPFPL
+386 RDGHPEPFPL
-396 HYVEVGNEDFF
+396 HYVEIGNEDFF
-407 DRSGSYPNRF
+407 DRRSSYPNRF

-443 SKDIPNPVVDVIDEH
+443 SNAIPNPVVDVIDEH

-467 RNAFQYDTYD
+467 RNAFQYDRYD
-477 RKGPKIFCG
+477 RNGPKIFCG

-504 DAAWMACMERNSDIC
+504 DAAWMSCMERNSDIC

-543 GYDVLNAYGS
+543 GYDVLNSYGS
-553 PSYWAQVMFA
+553 PSYWAQVMFS
-563 KYLGDRIVP
+563 KYLGNRIVP
-572 VEAVGIPQQKLDRN
+572 VEATDIPKQTLDRN
-586 DEANAVFYTATKDA
+586 DEANAVFYTATTDTKD
-600 KTGKT
+600 GKT
-605 YLKLVNAVGDAQ
+605 YLKLVNAVGNSQ
-617 KLSIK
+617 KLTIK
-622 LDGAKKMK
+622 LDGAKKVK

-641 QPEDTNSID
+641 RPEDTNSID
-650 NPRNIIPQESTQKVG
+650 KPRNIVPQESTQKVG

-675 SITVLVIE
+675 SITVLVLE

>member
-1 MKKLLV
+1 MKRLFAM
-7 IAVLLC
+7 IAMLSSC
-13 MNALMLQARQLTGQL
+13 ALMLQAQ
-28 VPNTAAEPQQK
+28 
-39 SGSAQLTLRLD
+39 QLTLRLD
-50 KAETEVSPMLYG
+50 KAEKEVSPMLYG
-62 LMTEEINYA
+62 LMTEEINYS

-95 RRGRQNQNQP
+95 RRGGRPNQNAP
-105 RYTVR
+105 RFTVR
-110 PERWQLSDT
+110 PERWQLTDT
-119 VKVQVRQNRQ
+119 VKVRVRQNRQ
-129 GGINDANPTSLVV
+129 QGINEANPTSLIV
-142 NFDEAGLA
+142 NCEQAGLGI
-150 LVSEGY
+150 VSEGY

-163 NTAFKGALYARQPAS
+163 STSFKGAIYAKTPTANNNENVS
-178 GNAQTPV
+178 PV

-195 DGTTTYAETKVSGFG
+195 DGSTTYAETKVSGFT

-216 DIQLTTSPTQ
+216 DIQLTTSATQ
-226 ADTKDARLFIVAN
+226 ADTKDARLFIIAN
-239 EGGSIELTRVT
+239 ESGSIELTRVT
-250 LFAPSYKGRKNGLRV
+250 LFAPSFKGRKNGLRV
-265 DLMEMMAEMR
+265 DLMEMMAEMK
-275 PKFVRFP
+275 PKFLRFP

-292 ANRFDWKK
+292 ANRFDWKQ
-300 TIGDPDERPG
+300 TIGNPDERPG

-345 GYVLNGDHLDGDYV
+345 GYVLNGDHLDGEYI

-381 GAMRA
+381 GAVRA
-386 RDGHPQPFPL
+386 RDGHPEPFPL
-396 HYVEVGNEDFF
+396 HYVEIGNEDFF

-443 SKDIPNPVVDVIDEH
+443 SNAIPNPVVDVIDEH

-467 RNAFQYDTYD
+467 RNAFQYDRYD
-477 RKGPKIFCG
+477 RNGPKIFCG

-504 DAAWMACMERNSDIC
+504 DAAWMSCMERNSDIC

-543 GYDVLNAYGS
+543 GYDVLNSYGS
-553 PSYWAQVMFA
+553 PSYWAQVMFS
-563 KYLGDRIVP
+563 KYLGNRIVP
-572 VEAVGIPQQKLDRN
+572 VEATDIPKQTLDRN
-586 DEANAVFYTATKDA
+586 DEANAVFYTATTDTKD
-600 KTGKT
+600 GKT
-605 YLKLVNAVGDAQ
+605 YLKLVNAVGNIQ
-617 KLSIK
+617 KLTIK
-622 LDGAKKMK
+622 LDGAKKVK

-641 QPEDTNSID
+641 RPEDTNSID
-650 NPRNIIPQESTQKVG
+650 KPRNIVPQESTQKVG

-675 SITVLVIE
+675 SITVLVLE

>member
-7 IAVLLC
+7 TLAMLSTST
-13 MNALMLQARQLTGQL
+13 LMLHAQ
-28 VPNTAAEPQQK
+28 
-39 SGSAQLTLRLD
+39 QLTLQLD

-62 LMTEEINYA
+62 LMTEEINYS

-80 VPNPSFADMFNPRGG
+80 VPNPSFADMFNPGG
-95 RRGRQNQNQP
+95 RRRGRPNPNAP

-110 PERWQLSDT
+110 PDRWQLTDT
-119 VKVQVRQNRQ
+119 VKVRVRQNRQ
-129 GGINDANPTSLVV
+129 NGINEANPTSLVV
-142 NFDEAGLA
+142 NCEQAGLGI
-150 LVSEGY
+150 VSEGY

-163 NTAFKGALYARQPAS
+163 DTAFKGAVYVKNPAPRENES
-178 GNAQTPV
+178 IVPV

-195 DGTTTYAETKVSGFG
+195 DGSSTFAETKVSGFT
-210 NEWKKF
+210 NDWKRY
-216 DIQLTTSPTQ
+216 DIELAIPATQ
-226 ADTKDARLFIVAN
+226 ADTKDARLFIIAN
-239 EGGSIELTRVT
+239 EAGSIELTRVT
-250 LFAPSYKGRKNGLRV
+250 LFAPSFKDRKNGLRI

-275 PKFVRFP
+275 PKFLRFP

-292 ANRFDWKK
+292 ANRFDWKQ
-300 TIGDPDERPG
+300 TIGNPDERPG

-345 GYVLNGDHLDGDYV
+345 GYVLSGDHLDGDYI

-381 GAMRA
+381 GAVRA
-386 RDGHPQPFPL
+386 RDGHPAPFPL
-396 HYVEVGNEDFF
+396 HYVEIGNEDFF

-443 SKDIPNPVVDVIDEH
+443 SKAIPNPVVDVIDEH
-458 YYRNAFDMY
+458 YYRNAQDMY
-467 RNAFQYDTYD
+467 RNAFQYDSYD

-504 DAAWMACMERNSDIC
+504 DAAWMSCMERNSDIC

-553 PSYWAQVMFA
+553 PSYWAQVMFS

-572 VEAVGIPQQKLDRN
+572 VEAIDIPKQKLDRN
-586 DEANAVFYTATKDA
+586 DEANAIFYTATKDA
-600 KTGKT
+600 KTSKT

-617 KLSIK
+617 KLTIK
-622 LDGAKKMK
+622 LEGAKKVK
-630 SKAKKIELKSA
+630 SKAKKIELKSTR
-641 QPEDTNSID
+641 PEDTNSID
-650 NPRNIIPQESTQKVG
+650 NPRNIVPQESTQKVG
-665 KQFPI
+665 RQFPI

-675 SITVLVIE
+675 SITVLVME

>member
-1 MKKLLV
+1 MRNFLVTAALLG
-7 IAVLLC
+7 
-13 MNALMLQARQLTGQL
+13 MNALMLQAQ
-28 VPNTAAEPQQK
+28 E
-39 SGSAQLTLRLD
+39 LTLRLD

-62 LMTEEINYA
+62 LMTEEINYS

-80 VPNPSFADMFNPRGG
+80 VANPSFADMFNPRGG
-95 RRGRQNQNQP
+95 RRGGRRDQNQP
-105 RYTVR
+105 RFTVR

-119 VKVQVRQNRQ
+119 VKVRVRQNRQ
-129 GGINDANPTSLVV
+129 EGINEANPTSLIV
-142 NFDEAGLA
+142 NYEQAGLA

-163 NTAFKGALYARQPAS
+163 STTFKGGIYVKNPVAR
-178 GNAQTPV
+178 GDNAAAPLR
-185 KSLTIALKSA
+185 SLTIALKSA
-195 DGTTTYAETKVSGFG
+195 NGSTTYAETKVSGFT
-210 NEWKKF
+210 NNWKKF
-216 DIQLTTSPTQ
+216 DLELTTSAAQ
-226 ADTKDARLFIVAN
+226 ADTKDARLFIIADQA
-239 EGGSIELTRVT
+239 GSIELARVT
-250 LFAPSYKGRKNGLRV
+250 LFAPSYKNRKNGLRV

-292 ANRFDWKK
+292 ANRFDWKR
-300 TIGDPDERPG
+300 TIGNPDERPG

-345 GYVLNGDHLDGDYV
+345 GYVLGGDHLDGDYI

-381 GAMRA
+381 GAVRA
-386 RDGHPQPFPL
+386 RDGHPEPFPL
-396 HYVEVGNEDFF
+396 HYVEIGNEDFF

-428 PQLQIISTVGYNALK
+428 PQLQIISTVGYDALK
-443 SKDIPNPVVDVIDEH
+443 SKAIPNPVVDVIDEH

-467 RNAFQYDTYD
+467 RNAFQYDRYD

-504 DAAWMACMERNSDIC
+504 DAAWMTCMERNSDIC

-529 NVEPGAMQWASDLI
+529 NVEPGGMQWASDLI

-553 PSYWAQVMFA
+553 PSYWAQVMFS

-572 VEAVGIPQQKLDRN
+572 VEAANLPKQKLDRN
-586 DEANAVFYTATKDA
+586 DEANAVFYTATTDA

-622 LDGAKKMK
+622 LDGVKKVK
-630 SKAKKIELKSA
+630 SKAKKIELKSPR
-641 QPEDTNSID
+641 PEDTNSID
-650 NPRNIIPQESTQKVG
+650 NPRNIIPRESTQKVG

-675 SITVLVIE
+675 SITVLVLE

>member
-1 MKKLLV
+1 MRNFLVTAALLG
-7 IAVLLC
+7 
-13 MNALMLQARQLTGQL
+13 MNALMLQAQ
-28 VPNTAAEPQQK
+28 E
-39 SGSAQLTLRLD
+39 LTLRLD

-62 LMTEEINYA
+62 LMTEEINYS

-80 VPNPSFADMFNPRGG
+80 VANPSFADMFNPRGG
-95 RRGRQNQNQP
+95 RRGGRRDQNQP
-105 RYTVR
+105 RFTVR

-119 VKVQVRQNRQ
+119 VKVRVRQNRQ
-129 GGINDANPTSLVV
+129 EGINEANPTSLIV
-142 NFDEAGLA
+142 NYEQAGLA

-163 NTAFKGALYARQPAS
+163 NTAFKGGIYVKNPVAR
-178 GNAQTPV
+178 GDNAAAPLR
-185 KSLTIALKSA
+185 SLTIALKSA
-195 DGTTTYAETKVSGFG
+195 DGSKTYAETKVSGFT
-210 NEWKKF
+210 NNWKKF
-216 DIQLTTSPTQ
+216 DLELTTSATQ
-226 ADTKDARLFIVAN
+226 ADTKDARLFIIADQA
-239 EGGSIELTRVT
+239 GSIELARVT
-250 LFAPSYKGRKNGLRV
+250 LFAPSYKNRKNGLRV

-292 ANRFDWKK
+292 ANRFDWKR
-300 TIGDPDERPG
+300 TIGNPDERPG

-345 GYVLNGDHLDGDYV
+345 GYVLGGDHLDGDYI

-381 GAMRA
+381 GAVRA
-386 RDGHPQPFPL
+386 RDGHPEPFPL
-396 HYVEVGNEDFF
+396 HYVEIGNEDFF

-428 PQLQIISTVGYNALK
+428 PQLQIISTVGYDALK
-443 SKDIPNPVVDVIDEH
+443 SKAIPNPVVDVIDEH

-467 RNAFQYDTYD
+467 RNAFQYDRYD

-504 DAAWMACMERNSDIC
+504 DAAWMTCMERNSDIC

-529 NVEPGAMQWASDLI
+529 NVEPGGMQWASDLI

-553 PSYWAQVMFA
+553 PSYWAQVMFS

-572 VEAVGIPQQKLDRN
+572 VEATNLPKQKLDRN
-586 DEANAVFYTATKDA
+586 DEANAVFYTATTDA

-605 YLKLVNAVGDAQ
+605 FLKLVNAVGDAQ

-622 LDGAKKMK
+622 LDGVKKVK
-630 SKAKKIELKSA
+630 SKAKKIELKSPR
-641 QPEDTNSID
+641 PEDTNSID
-650 NPRNIIPQESTQKVG
+650 NPRNIIPRESTQKVG

-675 SITVLVIE
+675 SITVLVLE

>member
-1 MKKLLV
+1 MKKLLFLA
-7 IAVLLC
+7 AVLST
-13 MNALMLQARQLTGQL
+13 NALMLQAQ
-28 VPNTAAEPQQK
+28 
-39 SGSAQLTLRLD
+39 QLTLQLD

-80 VPNPSFADMFNPRGG
+80 IANPSFADMYNPRGG
-95 RRGRQNQNQP
+95 NRGGRQNQNQNQP
-105 RYTVR
+105 RPTVR
-110 PERWQLSDT
+110 PDRWQLTDT
-119 VKVQVRQNRQ
+119 VNVRVRQNR
-129 GGINDANPTSLVV
+129 GNGINDANPTSLAI
-142 NFDEAGLA
+142 NFERAGLGIA
-150 LVSEGY
+150 SEGY

-163 NTAFKGALYARQPAS
+163 STTFKGALYVKNPAA
-178 GNAQTPV
+178 GNNNNTNPV
-185 KSLTIALKSA
+185 RSLTIALKSA
-195 DGTTTYAETKVSGFG
+195 NGSTTYAETKVSGFT
-210 NEWKKF
+210 NDWKKF
-216 DIQLTTSPTQ
+216 DIQLTTSATQ
-226 ADTKDARLFIVAN
+226 ADTKDARLFIIADQA
-239 EGGSIELTRVT
+239 GSIELTRVT
-250 LFAPSYKGRKNGLRV
+250 LFVPSYKNRKNGLRV

-292 ANRFDWKK
+292 ANRFDWKQ

-345 GYVLNGDHLDGDYV
+345 GYVLNGDHLDGDYI

-381 GAMRA
+381 GSVRA
-386 RDGHPQPFPL
+386 RDGHPAPFPL
-396 HYVEVGNEDFF
+396 HYVEIGNEDFF

-417 KMFYEAIKARY
+417 KMFYDAIKARY
-428 PQLQIISTVGYNALK
+428 PQLQIISTVGYDALK
-443 SKDIPNPVVDVIDEH
+443 SKAIPNPVVDVIDEH
-458 YYRNAFDMY
+458 YYRGANDMY
-467 RNAFQYDTYD
+467 RNAFLYDRYD

-504 DAAWMACMERNSDIC
+504 DAAWMTCMERNSDIC

-529 NVEPGAMQWASDLI
+529 NVEPGGMQWASDLI

-553 PSYWAQVMFA
+553 PSYWAQVMFSQ
-563 KYLGDRIVP
+563 YLGDRIVP
-572 VEAVGIPQQKLDRN
+572 VEAIDIPKQKLDRN

-600 KTGKT
+600 KTGTT

-617 KLSIK
+617 KLTIK
-622 LDGAKKMK
+622 LDGAKKVK

-641 QPEDTNSID
+641 RPEDTNSID
-650 NPRNIIPQESTQKVG
+650 NPRNIIPQESTQKVA

>member
-1 MKKLLV
+1 MRNFLVTAALLG
-7 IAVLLC
+7 
-13 MNALMLQARQLTGQL
+13 MNALMLQAQ
-28 VPNTAAEPQQK
+28 E
-39 SGSAQLTLRLD
+39 LTLRLD

-62 LMTEEINYA
+62 LMTEEINYS

-80 VPNPSFADMFNPRGG
+80 VANPSFADMFNPRGG
-95 RRGRQNQNQP
+95 RRGGRRDQNQP
-105 RYTVR
+105 RFTVR

-119 VKVQVRQNRQ
+119 VKVRVRQNRQ
-129 GGINDANPTSLVV
+129 EGINEANPTSLIV
-142 NFDEAGLA
+142 NYEQAGLA

-163 NTAFKGALYARQPAS
+163 STAFKGGIYVKNPVAR
-178 GNAQTPV
+178 GDNATVPLR
-185 KSLTIALKSA
+185 SLTIALKSA
-195 DGTTTYAETKVSGFG
+195 DGSTTYAEQKVSGFT
-210 NEWKKF
+210 NNWKKF
-216 DIQLTTSPTQ
+216 DLELTTSAAQ
-226 ADTKDARLFIVAN
+226 ADTKDARLFIIADQA
-239 EGGSIELTRVT
+239 GSIELARVT
-250 LFAPSYKGRKNGLRV
+250 LFAPSYKNRKNGLRV

-292 ANRFDWKK
+292 ANRFDWKR
-300 TIGDPDERPG
+300 TIGNPDERPG

-345 GYVLNGDHLDGDYV
+345 GYVLGGDHLDGDYI

-381 GAMRA
+381 GAVRA
-386 RDGHPQPFPL
+386 RDGHPEPFPL
-396 HYVEVGNEDFF
+396 HYVEIGNEDFF

-428 PQLQIISTVGYNALK
+428 PQLQIISTVGYDALK
-443 SKDIPNPVVDVIDEH
+443 SKAIPNPVVDVIDEH

-467 RNAFQYDTYD
+467 RNAFQYDRYD

-504 DAAWMACMERNSDIC
+504 DAAWMTCMERNSDIC

-529 NVEPGAMQWASDLI
+529 NVEPGGMQWTSDLI

-553 PSYWAQVMFA
+553 PSYWAQVMFS

-572 VEAVGIPQQKLDRN
+572 VEAANLPKQKLDRN
-586 DEANAVFYTATKDA
+586 DEANAVFYTATTDA

-622 LDGAKKMK
+622 LDGVKKVK
-630 SKAKKIELKSA
+630 SKAKKIELKSPR
-641 QPEDTNSID
+641 PEDTNSID
-650 NPRNIIPQESTQKVG
+650 NPRNIIPRESTQKVG

-675 SITVLVIE
+675 SITVLVLE

>member
-1 MKKLLV
+1 MRNFLVTVALLG
-7 IAVLLC
+7 
-13 MNALMLQARQLTGQL
+13 MNALMLQAQ
-28 VPNTAAEPQQK
+28 E
-39 SGSAQLTLRLD
+39 LTLRLD

-62 LMTEEINYA
+62 LMTEEINYS

-80 VPNPSFADMFNPRGG
+80 VANPSFADMFNPRGG
-95 RRGRQNQNQP
+95 RRGGRPNQNQP
-105 RYTVR
+105 RFTVR

-119 VKVQVRQNRQ
+119 VKVRVRQNRQ
-129 GGINDANPTSLVV
+129 EGINEANPTSLIV
-142 NFDEAGLA
+142 NYEQAGLA

-163 NTAFKGALYARQPAS
+163 NTAFKGGIYVKNPVAR
-178 GNAQTPV
+178 GDNATVPLR
-185 KSLTIALKSA
+185 SLTIALKSA
-195 DGTTTYAETKVSGFG
+195 DGSTTYAEQKVSGFT
-210 NEWKKF
+210 NSWKKF
-216 DIQLTTSPTQ
+216 DLELTTSATQ
-226 ADTKDARLFIVAN
+226 ADTKDARLFIIADQA
-239 EGGSIELTRVT
+239 GSIELARVT
-250 LFAPSYKGRKNGLRV
+250 LYAPSYKNRKNGLRV

-292 ANRFDWKK
+292 ANRFDWKR
-300 TIGDPDERPG
+300 TIGNPDERPG

-345 GYVLNGDHLDGDYV
+345 GYVLGGDHLDGDYI

-381 GAMRA
+381 GAVRA
-386 RDGHPQPFPL
+386 RDGHPEPFPL
-396 HYVEVGNEDFF
+396 HYVEIGNEDFF

-428 PQLQIISTVGYNALK
+428 PQLQIISTVGYDALK
-443 SKDIPNPVVDVIDEH
+443 SKAIPNPVVDVIDEH

-467 RNAFQYDTYD
+467 RNAFQYDRYD

-504 DAAWMACMERNSDIC
+504 DAAWMTCMERNSDIC

-529 NVEPGAMQWASDLI
+529 NVEPGGMQWASDLI
-543 GYDVLNAYGS
+543 GYDVLNSYGS
-553 PSYWAQVMFA
+553 PSYWAQVMFS

-572 VEAVGIPQQKLDRN
+572 VEATNLPKQKLDRN
-586 DEANAVFYTATKDA
+586 DEANAVFYTATTDA

-617 KLSIK
+617 KLNIK
-622 LDGAKKMK
+622 LDGVKKVK
-630 SKAKKIELKSA
+630 SKAKKIELKSPR
-641 QPEDTNSID
+641 PEDTNSID
-650 NPRNIIPQESTQKVG
+650 NPRNIIPRESTQKVG

-675 SITVLVIE
+675 SITVLVLE